1 MNYTG
6 SKVKLSRG
14 LGIAL
19 TPKAARVMEKKANP
33 PGMHGA
39 KQVMRRKVS
48 DYSKQLKEKQKLR
61 AQYNVHER
69 QLRNYVARASRR
81 TGKTGDVLVQI
92 METRLDAVVL
102 RAGFARTIY
111 AARQYVNH
119 GHILVDG
126 KKVDLPAYEVKPGQ
140 KISLKQSSR
149 QMPDIQ
155 VALAEANVPSYVA
168 VNRNDFSAELMR
180 IPYRDEVPVLC
191 DVQLVVEYYSR

>member
-48 DYSKQLKEKQKLR
+48 DYAKQLREKQRLR
-61 AQYNVHER
+61 AQYNVHEK
-69 QLRNYVARASRR
+69 QMRNYVDRASRR
-81 TGKTGDVLVQI
+81 SGKTGDNLIQI
-92 METRLDAVVL
+92 LETRLDALVL
-102 RAGFARTIY
+102 RAGFARTIF

-119 GHILVDG
+119 GHVLVDG

-155 VALAEANVPSYVA
+155 IAMAEANPPTYLA
-168 VNRNDFSAELMR
+168 VNPNDFSFEMMR
-180 IPYRDEVPVLC
+180 IPYRDEVPVIC
-191 DVQLVVEYYSR
+191 DQQLVVEYYSR